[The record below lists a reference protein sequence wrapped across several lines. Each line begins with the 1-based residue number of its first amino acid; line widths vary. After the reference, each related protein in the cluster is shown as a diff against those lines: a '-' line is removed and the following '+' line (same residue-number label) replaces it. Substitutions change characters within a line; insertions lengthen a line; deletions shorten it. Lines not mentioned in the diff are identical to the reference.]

1 MHVCAVCE
9 VIAKPIMQAFIR
21 WKSQGIFV
29 MSLEEAVD
37 RALATYDMSRSE
49 EAEETGRTVATL
61 QD

>member
-1 MHVCAVCE
+1 MCAVCE
-9 VIAKPIMQAFIR
+9 VIAEPIMQAFIR

-37 RALATYDMSRSE
+37 RALATYDMSRSD
-49 EAEETGRTVATL
+49 EAEEIGRTVATL